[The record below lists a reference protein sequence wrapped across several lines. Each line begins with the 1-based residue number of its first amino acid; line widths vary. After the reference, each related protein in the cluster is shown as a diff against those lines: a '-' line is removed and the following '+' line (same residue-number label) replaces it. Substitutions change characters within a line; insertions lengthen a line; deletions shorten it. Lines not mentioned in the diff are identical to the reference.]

1 MLHGGG
7 VHVRRGNGGI
17 VADGLWRVLVWH
29 GRGVMPSVN
38 LRRVR
43 DIDDMQHLQ
52 TCSLCSACSLYS
64 CHSPSDIQ
72 ELAFRNASLTSGS
85 LMRPFVHMFAMSPAL
100 ELPEHRHAMLVPLR
114 A

>member
-1 MLHGGG
+1 
-7 VHVRRGNGGI
+7 
-17 VADGLWRVLVWH
+17 
-29 GRGVMPSVN
+29 MPSVN

-43 DIDDMQHLQ
+43 DNDDEKHFQ
-52 TCSLCSACSLYS
+52 TFSLCSLSDCLRLVQL
-64 CHSPSDIQ
+64 PDIQ
-72 ELAFRNASLTSGS
+72 DWIAELAFRNASLTSGS